1 MEFYDLLIQNKETLK
16 IVYGLFITLIC
27 FFIVLKTHK
36 LFKLSFHQGIR
47 YFRNAFLFY
56 GLAFFTRYIIGSFY
70 FPTQTGFYLNLIFEF
85 FLIMTGFFLLYSLT
99 WKKFETPPNTYK
111 SSLFNPVVI
120 VFYLMAFSIALAD
133 FFWRNYYFMFVSQIL
148 IFLIL
153 SVISFNNYFN
163 DDKKAKFLKFYFIAM
178 VLTLTT
184 WILNALASLIFEWN
198 KGILINIYLVNLIVF
213 TLFLFGVIKV
223 TKK

>member
-1 MEFYDLLIQNKETLK
+1 MEFYDFLIQNKEILK
-16 IVYGLFITLIC
+16 IGYGLLITLIC

-36 LFKLSFHQGIR
+36 LFKLSQHQGIR

-56 GLAFFTRYIIGSFY
+56 GIAFFLRYIIGFFH
-70 FPTQTGFYLNLIFEF
+70 FPTQEGFVLNLFFEF
-85 FLIMTGFFLLYSLT
+85 FLIMTGFFLLYSLI
-99 WKKFETPPNTYK
+99 WKKFESLGKTYK
-111 SSLFNPVVI
+111 SSLFNSIVI
-120 VFYLMAFSIALAD
+120 VFYLMSLSIALAD
-133 FFWRNYYFMFVSQIL
+133 FFWKNYYFMFTSQIL
-148 IFLIL
+148 IFFLL

-178 VLTLTT
+178 ILTLTT

-198 KGILINIYLVNLIVF
+198 KGILINIYLVNLIIF
-213 TLFLFGVIKV
+213 MLFLFGVIKV